1 MLYSCATWVA
11 LSLTPGGAGTQEDRD
26 DTLDA
31 ECVRENEVQT
41 EAQAEEEAAQEEQRM
56 SMFARDDE
64 QPNPWPCDALG
75 KVPLLCQIS
84 GVVLSLFCT
93 FPYSQPG

>member
-1 MLYSCATWVA
+1 MGDVLA
-11 LSLTPGGAGTQEDRD
+11 DRD

-56 SMFARDDE
+56 SMFTRDDE
-64 QPNPWPCDALG
+64 HPNPWLAGLLA
-75 KVPLLCQIS
+75 KVSLKLLLEKTREKERERGRRRRRRRRRSIE
-84 GVVLSLFCT
+84 
-93 FPYSQPG
+93 